1 MSYRAQ
7 SKYLTNYSYKNSKIL
22 KADYKNIK
30 VIGFDADD
38 TLWVN
43 ETYFRDAEQ
52 EFAKL
57 FSQFE
62 TPNKIDQE
70 LFKMEMKNLPLYGY
84 GVKGFVLSMVE
95 MALELSNYT
104 VSNESIE
111 KILDIGKEM
120 LNKPVELLEDVEYVL
135 KRLSGKYRL
144 ILATKGDL
152 LDQERKL
159 EKSGL
164 VDYFHHIEVLSEK
177 ESDNYSKLLRHLEIN
192 PSEFLMIGNSL
203 KSDILPLIEIGADAA
218 HIPFHTTWQH
228 EKVLEDRIEDK
239 QYVSLEK
246 LKDILDFL

>member
-1 MSYRAQ
+1 LEIDFT
-7 SKYLTNYSYKNSKIL
+7 K
-22 KADYKNIK
+22 IK

-52 EFAKL
+52 DFAKL
-57 FSQFE
+57 MSVYE
-62 TPNKIDQE
+62 TANKVDQE

-95 MALELSNYT
+95 MALELSNQT
-104 VSNESIE
+104 VSSKTIDQIIN
-111 KILDIGKEM
+111 IGKEM
-120 LNKPVELLEDVEYVL
+120 INKPVELLEGVDETL
-135 KRLSGKYRL
+135 AALSKKYRL

-164 VDYFHHIEVLSEK
+164 LDYFHHIEVLSDKK
-177 ESDNYSKLLRHLEIN
+177 EENYSKLLNHLDIK

-203 KSDILPLIEIGADAA
+203 KSDILPLVNIKAKAI
-218 HIPFHTTWQH
+218 HIPFHTTWAH
-228 EKVLEDRIEDK
+228 EQVSEDDTNGKAYKTVNKV
-239 QYVSLEK
+239 S
-246 LKDILDFL
+246 DILKLV